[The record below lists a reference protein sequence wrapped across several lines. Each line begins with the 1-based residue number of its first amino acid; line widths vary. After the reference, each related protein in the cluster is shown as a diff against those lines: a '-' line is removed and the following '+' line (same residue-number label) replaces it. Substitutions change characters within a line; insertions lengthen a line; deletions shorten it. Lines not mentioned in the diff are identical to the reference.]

1 MTDTVHCYRC
11 GKLSLLLH
19 KRILFRS
26 KDDKVTSVRTVYVC
40 DDCRREVNENTE
52 TLPKST
58 ARLLSA

>member
-1 MTDTVHCYRC
+1 MTDTVHCYKC

-40 DDCRREVNENTE
+40 DDCRREVNENQ
-52 TLPKST
+52 K
-58 ARLLSA
+58 AV